1 MAIEIKDEDWA
12 LLRAITVDTLEAI
25 EAKYSGKD
33 KGAEATRLKCALL
46 ASGFSQKEYAEALDF
61 NATEKEL
68 AAISL
73 DKAFA

>member
-1 MAIEIKDEDWA
+1 MGIEIKDEDRA
-12 LLRAITVDTLEAI
+12 LLRAITLDTLEAI

-33 KGAEATRLKCALL
+33 KGAEATRLKQALL
-46 ASGFSQKEYAEALDF
+46 TSGFAQKEYAEALDF
-61 NATEKEL
+61 NATEREL